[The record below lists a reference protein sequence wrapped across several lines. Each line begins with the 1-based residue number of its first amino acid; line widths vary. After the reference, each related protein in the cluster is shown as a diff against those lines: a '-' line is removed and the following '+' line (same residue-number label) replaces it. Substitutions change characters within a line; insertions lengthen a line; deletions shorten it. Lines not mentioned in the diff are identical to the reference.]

1 MIETAEFVQVKTAP
15 TVEKTRAMI
24 YNELRRDLAEWMT
37 AKEDLVYRPSVEL
50 TEEGDEFAVRALVP
64 GVHAE
69 DMEVWVTPE
78 RLMIKGKQLMR
89 SIEFP
94 RPINPERVHAEIT
107 GGILSIHAKIA
118 KSANIA
124 IFRPRAA

>member
-1 MIETAEFVQVKTAP
+1 MTETAEFIQVKTAP
-15 TVEKTRAMI
+15 TVEKTREII
-24 YNELRRDLAEWMT
+24 YNELRRDVAEWMT
-37 AKEDLVYRPSVEL
+37 TNEDLVYRPAVEL
-50 TEEGDEFAVRALVP
+50 TEEGGEFAARVLVP
-64 GVHAE
+64 GVHAK

-78 RLMIKGKQLMR
+78 RLLIKGKQLMR

-94 RPINPERVHAEIT
+94 RPINPDRVDAEIT
-107 GGILSIHAKIA
+107 DGILSIHAKIA